1 MFKLKNMTTVKHVK
15 IVHPTFGEVLNET
28 FINEVQFKIFLT
40 MVHSCL
46 ELGND
51 LSTYNGK
58 NFLLHVPKE
67 MLKQCL
73 VIGVEKEMSVSE
85 IVVAKSKLEG

>member
-1 MFKLKNMTTVKHVK
+1 
-15 IVHPTFGEVLNET
+15 
-28 FINEVQFKIFLT
+28 

-46 ELGND
+46 ELGNN

-67 MLKQCL
+67 ILKQCL
-73 VIGVEKEMSVSE
+73 VIGTEKEMSVSE